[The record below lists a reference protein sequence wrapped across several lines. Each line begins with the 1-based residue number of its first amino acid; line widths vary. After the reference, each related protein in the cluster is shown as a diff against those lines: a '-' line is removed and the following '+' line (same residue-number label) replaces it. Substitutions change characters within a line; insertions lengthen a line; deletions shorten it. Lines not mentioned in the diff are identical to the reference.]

1 MRNIF
6 EYRDNILGDYQEYV
20 ESFISI
26 SNPAIREFV
35 QQQFNS
41 GVYWPEPLIQVNPLF
56 QSGKSVQELAAEGVL
71 LPACADIFQRDGH
84 PMRLHK
90 HQEEAIRTA
99 AAGGNYILTTGVG
112 SGKSLAYI
120 IPIVQNVL
128 KHGSGQGV
136 RAVIVYPLNALAN
149 SQMQELDKF
158 LKPAESGGKPA
169 VTFRRYTGQENSGE
183 RDEILQ
189 NPPDILL
196 TNYVMLELI
205 LTRFIERNLLR
216 ENSLKF
222 LVFDELHTY
231 RGRQGADIA
240 MLARRVKNR
249 CGMADMQFIG
259 TSATLVSE
267 GTWEQQ
273 RQAIAKMGAVMF
285 GSETLP
291 EHIIGETLERITPQN
306 SQKITA
312 AAIQESLEHKP
323 NNYTDF
329 INHPFSGWIEA
340 AFGVAVSENE
350 DRLTRAKPISAQTAA
365 QRLSAET
372 GADKNV
378 CLQAI
383 QEWLL
388 HGYSLQNPITN
399 TPVFAFRLHQFISKG
414 NTVYA
419 SLDEHPYLTLYEQV
433 FVPDRAVKDNK
444 EKDILLPLVFCREC
458 GQEYY
463 NVFRKDVNGK
473 ISYAARPYLGKSQ
486 DENEIAG
493 FLFPAADSQWPDLEN
508 ADITDLLPDQW
519 LEEFHGSLR
528 IRSSFRKT
536 APRFVQISANGKD
549 VTGNYSGDTTFTGYF
564 FPAPFR
570 FCMKCGVEYT
580 ARKRDFSRIHSLS
593 SEGRSS
599 ATTVLSISAM
609 RHIDKEDS
617 LARKMLSFTDNRQ
630 DASLQAGHFND
641 FIEVG
646 LLRAAIWRAVNSA
659 GLDGVTHEH
668 IARKVVEALKLPEER
683 YAADPNVKYNA
694 LEETNKALR
703 DVIGYRV
710 YIDMQRGWRV
720 TLPNLEQCGLLDFT
734 YQSLE
739 DICNDNAEWQGC
751 HPALVAASPER
762 RRETARN
769 VLHFMRRSLAIK
781 VDYLTRER
789 IEAIQ
794 QNSSQRLK
802 DPWAFDE
809 NEKII
814 TAKILFPRSGSADTK
829 SRTFLFAGPRSA
841 LCRYIR
847 RQLDPTDVYQK
858 NEAPDMLLSLLQ
870 TLAKAGITEAVYQN
884 NDIAV
889 PGFQIPAAAIIWRSA
904 NGEKAMRDPIYT
916 PNKTDG
922 ERAAANTYF
931 VKFYR
936 EAAEGLTDLC
946 AYEHTA
952 QSPAD
957 VRMEREKAFRC
968 GKLPILYCSPTME
981 LGIDIAELQVVN
993 MRNAPPTPA
1002 NYAQRSGRAGRSG
1015 QPAFVFTY
1023 CSTGS
1028 PHDQYFFRRPDLLVK
1043 GVVEPPQIDIANE
1056 DLVRS
1061 HIHAIWLAETQL
1073 KLPNSLKDLLDMS
1086 GEQPSLKVIDR
1097 IQESLNDL
1105 SARKHAESRARAI
1118 LLKIPEILRAEWYS
1132 DTWLNDTMAQIA
1144 IKFEAA
1150 CDRWRTLYLSA
1161 LNQSIKNH
1169 KISIDASCS
1178 QQTRSKAEQLDLE
1191 AKAQIKLLLDE
1202 NTSQYSDFYS
1212 YRYFATEG
1220 FLPGYNFPR
1229 LPLSAFIGGR
1239 RQQKKDDT
1247 YLQRPRFLAISEFGP
1262 QSIVYHEGARYRV
1275 DRVIMQLDSAE
1286 ELLTRRAKIC
1296 SSCGYLHPIED
1307 DSAPDCCE
1315 YCGAVLPASFNNL
1328 FRMRNVTLKR
1338 DDKIFSDEEE
1348 RQRRRFEIISAVRFA
1363 KDKNGSRVSHS
1374 DIVLGAE
1381 RLATLDYAH
1390 SASLW
1395 RMNIGERRSAG
1406 QESPGFVLDRSS
1418 GRWVTQ
1424 RQQEQMNIIEEDDEI
1439 ILENSIESSTMERVV
1454 PYVEDTRNSLIFTPE
1469 RPRSE
1474 AAMVSLAFALKH
1486 AIQIYYQLEDS
1497 ELSVELLP
1505 NSSPFRRILFYESS
1519 EGGAGALR
1527 RIHDDPGAIAG
1538 IARAALDVCHFNPDT
1553 GEDIGHAITA
1563 QENCVA
1569 ACYNC
1574 LMTYYNQYEHTL
1586 LDRHSIQTF
1595 LLNLSRSTVN
1605 SSPTGSDRQSHFNQL
1620 LLQCDSELEK
1630 TWLQEVFRQNLNL
1643 PLKAQPF
1650 IEGCNTRPDFLYDGY
1665 TAVYIDGPHHEFAD
1679 IRQKDAE
1686 VTACLED
1693 SGYIV
1698 IRFTQNSHDW
1708 QTVFDAW
1715 PNIFKNSR

>member
-6 EYRDNILGDYQEYV
+6 EYRENILGDYRKYV

-26 SNPAIREFV
+26 SNPVIRDFV
-35 QQQFNS
+35 QNQFES

-56 QSGKSVQELAAEGVL
+56 QPGKSVQELAQEGTL
-71 LPACADIFQRDGH
+71 LSACADIFQRNGK
-84 PMRLHK
+84 PLLLHK
-90 HQEEAIRTA
+90 HQEEAIHTA

-120 IPIVQNVL
+120 IPIVQDIL
-128 KHGSGQGV
+128 KHGSGHGV

-158 LKPAESGGKPA
+158 LKTSGKPA
-169 VTFRRYTGQENSGE
+169 VTFRRYTGQESNEE

-205 LTRFIERNLLR
+205 LTRFIERNLLQ

-222 LVFDELHTY
+222 LVLDELHTY

-273 RQAIAKMGAVMF
+273 RQAIAKMGTVMF

-291 EHIIGETLERITPQN
+291 EHIIGETLMRITTQQ
-306 SQKITA
+306 SQQLTA
-312 AAIQESLEHKP
+312 ATIQDSLRQKP
-323 NNYTDF
+323 DNYKDF
-329 INHPFSGWIEA
+329 INHPFSAWIEA
-340 AFGVAVSENE
+340 AFGVAKGDHE
-350 DRLTRAKPISAQTAA
+350 DRLVRAKPISAQTAA
-365 QRLSAET
+365 EILSKET
-372 GADKNV
+372 GAEKNLCV
-378 CLQAI
+378 QAI

-388 HGYSLQNPITN
+388 HGYSLQNPVTGA
-399 TPVFAFRLHQFISKG
+399 PVFAFRLHQFISKG
-414 NTVYA
+414 NTVFA
-419 SLDEHPYLTLYEQV
+419 SLDEHPYLTLREQV
-433 FVPDRAVKDNK
+433 FVPDRT
-444 EKDILLPLVFCREC
+444 EKDILLPLIFCREC

-463 NVFRKDVNGK
+463 NVFRKDTNGK
-473 ISYAARPYLGKSQ
+473 ISYAARPYLGKAHE
-486 DENEIAG
+486 ENEIAG
-493 FLFPAADSQWPDLEN
+493 FLFPVADSQWPGLEN
-508 ADITDLLPDQW
+508 ADITGLLPDQW

-528 IRSSFRKT
+528 IRSSYKKT
-536 APRFVQISANGKD
+536 APRFVQVSTKGID
-549 VTGNYSGDTTFTGYF
+549 VTGDYSGDTAFTGYF

-580 ARKRDFSRIHSLS
+580 ASKRDFSHIHSLS

-609 RHIDKEDS
+609 RHISSEDS

-641 FIEVG
+641 FVEVG
-646 LLRAAIWRAVNSA
+646 LLRAAIWRAVNNA
-659 GLDGVTHEH
+659 GPNGVSHEH
-668 IARKVVEALKLPEER
+668 IARKVVDALELPLER
-683 YAADPNVKYNA
+683 YAIDPNLKYSA
-694 LEETNKALR
+694 LEETKKALR

-710 YIDMQRGWRV
+710 YGDMQRGWRV
-720 TLPNLEQCGLLDFT
+720 TLPNLEQCGLLDFA
-734 YQSLE
+734 YQSLD
-739 DICNDNAEWQGC
+739 DICNDDTEWQGC
-751 HPALVAASPER
+751 HRALIAASPEL
-762 RRETARN
+762 RRETACN
-769 VLHFMRRSLAIK
+769 VLHFMRRALAIK
-781 VDYLTRER
+781 VDYLARDK
-789 IEAIQ
+789 IDSIQ

-809 NEKII
+809 NEKIKS
-814 TAKILFPRSGSADTK
+814 AKILIPQSK
-829 SRTFLFAGPRSA
+829 SDEPKYSDFLFAGPRSA

-847 RQLDPTDVYQK
+847 RQLDPTETYQK
-858 NEAPDMLLSLLQ
+858 SEATVMLLDLLQ
-870 TLAKAGITEAVYQN
+870 TLAKAGITEAVYK
-884 NDIAV
+884 DSSISV

-904 NGEKAMRDPIYT
+904 NGEKALRDPIYT
-916 PNKTDG
+916 PNKIDV
-922 ERAAANTYF
+922 ELSAANTYF
-931 VKFYR
+931 VTFYR
-936 EAAEGLTDLC
+936 EAASGLTDLC

-957 VRMEREKAFRC
+957 VRIEREKAFRS
-968 GKLPILYCSPTME
+968 GELPILYCSPTME

-1073 KLPNSLKDLLDMS
+1073 KLPNSLKDLLDIS
-1086 GEQPSLKVIDR
+1086 GDPPTLQLIARVM
-1097 IQESLNDL
+1097 ESLNDDH
-1105 SARKHAESRARAI
+1105 ARKRAESRARAI
-1118 LLKIPEILRAEWYS
+1118 LLKVPEILRAEWYS
-1132 DTWLNDTMAQIA
+1132 DTWLNDTMGQI
-1144 IKFEAA
+1144 KHTFDDA
-1150 CDRWRTLYLSA
+1150 CNRWRTLYLSA
-1161 LNQSIKNH
+1161 LNQSNTNH
-1169 KISIDASCS
+1169 KISLDASRS
-1178 QQTRSKAEQLDLE
+1178 SQTRSKAEQLDSE
-1191 AKAQIKLLLDE
+1191 GKAQIKLLLDE
-1202 NTSQYSDFYS
+1202 KTNQYSDFYS

-1229 LPLSAFIGGR
+1229 LPLSAFIGSSR
-1239 RQQKKDDT
+1239 RQKKDDT

-1275 DRVIMQLDSAE
+1275 DRVIMELNAAE
-1286 ELLTRRAKIC
+1286 ELLTSRAKIC
-1296 SSCGYLHPIED
+1296 SACGYLHPIED
-1307 DSAPDCCE
+1307 DSGPDCCE
-1315 YCGAVLPASFNNL
+1315 YCGSVLPASINNL

-1348 RQRRRFEIISAVRFA
+1348 RQRRRFEIVSAVRFA
-1363 KDKNGSRVSHS
+1363 KDKNGRRRLHS
-1374 DIVLGAE
+1374 DIFLGAE
-1381 RLATLDYAH
+1381 RLAALDYAH
-1390 SASLW
+1390 AASLW
-1395 RMNIGERRSAG
+1395 RMNIGERRRSG
-1406 QESPGFVLDRSS
+1406 QESPGFVLDRST
-1418 GRWVTQ
+1418 GRWVTKK
-1424 RQQEQMNIIEEDDEI
+1424 QQEQMNSAEEDDDDI
-1439 ILENSIESSTMERVV
+1439 ILENTIESSSMERVT
-1454 PYVEDTRNSLIFTPE
+1454 PYVEDTRNTLIFTPE
-1469 RPRSE
+1469 RPLSDS
-1474 AAMVSLAFALKH
+1474 AIVSLAFALKH

-1497 ELSVELLP
+1497 ELNVELLP
-1505 NSSPFRRILFYESS
+1505 NFLPARHILFYESA

-1538 IARAALDVCHFNPDT
+1538 IARAALDICHFNPDT
-1553 GEDIGHAITA
+1553 GEDIGHAVTA

-1569 ACYNC
+1569 ACYDC

-1586 LDRHSIQTF
+1586 LDRHTIQTF
-1595 LLNLSRSTVN
+1595 LLNLARSAVQ
-1605 SSPTGSDRQSHFNQL
+1605 SSPSGTDRQTHFNNL
-1620 LLQCDSELEK
+1620 LLQCGSELEK
-1630 TWLQEVFRQNLNL
+1630 TWLRAVFQQNLNL
-1643 PLKAQPF
+1643 PLYAQKYL
-1650 IEGCNTRPDFLYDGY
+1650 EGCNTRPDFLYEGY
-1665 TAVYIDGPHHEFAD
+1665 VTIYIDGPHHEFAD
-1679 IRQKDAE
+1679 IKQKDAE
-1686 VTACLED
+1686 ITACLED
-1693 SGYIV
+1693 SGYSV
-1698 IRFTQNSHDW
+1698 IRFTQNAKDW
-1708 QTVFDAW
+1708 QAVFEAW